1 MEYKTIAFT
10 SDYDRESFTCGK
22 APLDS
27 YLKNQ
32 LSQDIKKRLCVGFIL
47 PEDETAIIRGYYT
60 LASASIPKSQIPNDV
75 AKKFPYPDL
84 PAPLIGR
91 LAVNELYMRQ
101 GLGEL
106 LLMDALFRSF
116 MVSES
121 QQGSIAVI
129 VDPIDEQAT
138 SFYKKYDFIAL
149 SDSKRM
155 FLPMATI
162 KELFQ

>member
-1 MEYKTIAFT
+1 
-10 SDYDRESFTCGK
+10 
-22 APLDS
+22 
-27 YLKNQ
+27 
-32 LSQDIKKRLCVGFIL
+32 
-47 PEDETAIIRGYYT
+47 
-60 LASASIPKSQIPNDV
+60 
-75 AKKFPYPDL
+75 
-84 PAPLIGR
+84 
-91 LAVNELYMRQ
+91 MRQ